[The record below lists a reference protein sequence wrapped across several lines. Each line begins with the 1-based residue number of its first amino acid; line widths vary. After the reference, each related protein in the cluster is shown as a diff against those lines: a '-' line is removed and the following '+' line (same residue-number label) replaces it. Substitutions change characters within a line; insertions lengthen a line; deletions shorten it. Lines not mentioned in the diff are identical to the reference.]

1 VTACNVPLL
10 KTHGRKGIFFLLSPS
25 FVLNPSYPHA
35 LTLFIIIFFVVYRAI
50 SHAEDEINY
59 HRLGWINKSDI
70 QKLPLDQ
77 QPTINKACNGAW
89 LTPISKTIRL
99 LLT

>member
-1 VTACNVPLL
+1 MPLRYL
-10 KTHGRKGIFFLLSPS
+10 LSFFLL
-25 FVLNPSYPHA
+25 FA
-35 LTLFIIIFFVVYRAI
+35 CI

-77 QPTINKACNGAW
+77 QPTDRK
-89 LTPISKTIRL
+89 SVV
-99 LLT
+99 

>member
-1 VTACNVPLL
+1 MPLRYL
-10 KTHGRKGIFFLLSPS
+10 LSFFLLFTS
-25 FVLNPSYPHA
+25 
-35 LTLFIIIFFVVYRAI
+35 I

-77 QPTINKACNGAW
+77 QPTIIKRVMGHGSR
-89 LTPISKTIRL
+89 LSQKKHL
-99 LLT
+99 LLI